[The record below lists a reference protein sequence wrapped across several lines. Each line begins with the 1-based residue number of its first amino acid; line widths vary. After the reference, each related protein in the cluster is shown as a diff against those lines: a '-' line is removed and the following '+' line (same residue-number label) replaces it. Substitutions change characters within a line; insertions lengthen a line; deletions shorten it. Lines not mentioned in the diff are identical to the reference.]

1 MQYRFLGNSG
11 LLVSELSLGSWV
23 TFQNQVGVDDAVKMM
38 SMAYDAGVNFFD
50 NAEVYAA
57 GKSEEVMGA
66 ALKKLNWRRSSYVV
80 SSKYFWGINDRPNER
95 HTLNRKY
102 LIDAVNGSLKR
113 MNLDYL
119 DLVFCHRPDYR
130 TPIEETVWAMHNLI
144 EWGKALYWG
153 TSEWS
158 AAEIIAAIE
167 IAERNHLHKPV
178 MEQPQYN
185 MLHRE
190 RFEVEYARVFKDYHY
205 GSTIWSPLA
214 SGLLTGKY
222 NNGIPEGSR
231 GALSGFEWLRNRLT
245 DQAAL
250 DQVRKLQSVADE
262 VGVSLTHFALAWC
275 LKNPNVSTVITGA
288 SKLEQLQNNLKALEV
303 VDRLTPDVL
312 AKVDQIVGKPE
323 IEEY

>member
-1 MQYRFLGNSG
+1 
-11 LLVSELSLGSWV
+11 V

-38 SMAYDAGVNFFD
+38 STAFDAGVNFFD

-102 LIDAVNGSLKR
+102 LIEAVNGSLKR

-231 GALSGFEWLRNRLT
+231 GALSGFEWLRGRLT

-250 DQVRKLQSVADE
+250 DQVRKLQAVADE
-262 VGVSLTHFALAWC
+262 VGASLTHFALAWC

-288 SKLEQLQNNLKALEV
+288 SKLEQLQNNLKAIEV
-303 VDRLTPDVL
+303 VDRLTPEVL